1 MSAADA
7 IKAIRIKTGSLK
19 RLFRERSMYAEE
31 VKMGKER
38 VERMK
43 SENVDPA
50 DLKQQVRA
58 RRRRRRTSWMGS
70 LYIARALDCRLTT
83 GVLAQENV
91 LEESEMMVKDNA
103 TRLHDAYDSLTAT
116 TEHFEAD
123 PEVKMSE
130 EYKSALELVAEV
142 DAALGK

>member
-58 RRRRRRTSWMGS
+58 RRRRRR
-70 LYIARALDCRLTT
+70 RRCVR
-83 GVLAQENV
+83 
-91 LEESEMMVKDNA
+91 
-103 TRLHDAYDSLTAT
+103 
-116 TEHFEAD
+116 
-123 PEVKMSE
+123 
-130 EYKSALELVAEV
+130 
-142 DAALGK
+142 